1 MKKEKNNVNTERTSQ
16 INEIQKATIELL
28 KPIFTKYEATTQ
40 EKAMLKDEVIAEVE
54 DKRKAK
60 YSFSYLKQL
69 GIIKKYKGK
78 FYYVEDAENNTIGS
92 TKISKW
98 QILSFTILVA
108 IFMLFFTLS

>member
-16 INEIQKATIELL
+16 INEIQKATIEML
-28 KPIFTKYEATTQ
+28 KPIFTKYQATTQ

-69 GIIKKYKGK
+69 GIIKNIK
-78 FYYVEDAENNTIGS
+78 ENSITQKRMKMRHQQTRI
-92 TKISKW
+92 
-98 QILSFTILVA
+98 
-108 IFMLFFTLS
+108 